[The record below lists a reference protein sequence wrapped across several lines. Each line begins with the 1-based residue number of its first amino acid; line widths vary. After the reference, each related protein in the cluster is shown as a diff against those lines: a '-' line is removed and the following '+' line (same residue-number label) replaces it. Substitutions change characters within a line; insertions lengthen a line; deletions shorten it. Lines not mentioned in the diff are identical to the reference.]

1 MDPDRMLTIGTCGG
15 CGEIARRLL
24 DRVPNATPCLRY
36 DAEGVA
42 AVHAAVSVGGRYV
55 HLGSD
60 HRLVEV
66 PRGEFDRACREDFDC
81 GRTGATEDELDAIV
95 SLLIGDCS

>member
-1 MDPDRMLTIGTCGG
+1 MKPDRMLTIGTCGG

-24 DRVPNATPCLRY
+24 DRVPESIPCLRY
-36 DAEGVA
+36 DAEGEA
-42 AVHAAVSVGGRYV
+42 AVHAAVMVGGRYI

-66 PRGEFDRACREDFDC
+66 SREEFERACREDFDC
-81 GRTGATEDELDAIV
+81 DRTGATEEELEAVV
-95 SLLIGDCS
+95 SLLLEDCR